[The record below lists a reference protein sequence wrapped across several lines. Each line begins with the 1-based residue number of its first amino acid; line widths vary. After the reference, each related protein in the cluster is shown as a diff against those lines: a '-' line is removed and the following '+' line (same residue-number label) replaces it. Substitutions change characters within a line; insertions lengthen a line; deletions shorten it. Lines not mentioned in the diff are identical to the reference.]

1 MTSKKIYQ
9 KDKELIT
16 VNDKFI
22 YCSSVYLLWKG
33 GAALQEEKYYAS
45 DKPIKLK
52 KKNIKIKGK
61 GYTVFNFFNLE
72 FAPEKWLIQN
82 GWKLITI

>member
-9 KDKELIT
+9 KDKELVT
-16 VNDKFI
+16 ANDKFI

-33 GAALQEEKYYAS
+33 GAALQGEKYYAS

-52 KKNIKIKGK
+52 KKNTKIKGK
-61 GYTVFNFFNLE
+61 GYTVFNFLE
-72 FAPEKWLIQN
+72 LQFAPEEYLLQN
-82 GWKLITI
+82 GYKLIKL